1 MRSLALALALLSTS
15 AHAEIIKV
23 YREERV
29 ETPDHV
35 RSKLTGE
42 PSRWTAKGEL
52 VGQIDL
58 GESTV
63 EAIVAEYRER
73 SWKDEPFYG
82 PVERFVFED
91 SKGRHYVAH
100 FEYVKDH
107 KLFGKGQRVAVKL
120 LEKAQGKKDRFTGSP
135 YDGSSIFDETLLKAL
150 RSLVAK

>member
-1 MRSLALALALLSTS
+1 MRSLALALTLLSTS

-23 YREERV
+23 YREECV
-29 ETPDHV
+29 ATPEHV
-35 RSKLTGE
+35 RSKITGE
-42 PSRWTAKGEL
+42 PSSWTSKGEL

-63 EAIVAEYRER
+63 EGIVAEYRAQ

-100 FEYVKDH
+100 FEYLKDH
-107 KLFGKGQRVAVKL
+107 KLLGEGLRVAVKL
-120 LEKAQGKKDRFTGSP
+120 LEKVQGKKGRFTGSP
-135 YDGSSIFDETLLKAL
+135 YDGSSIFDEKLLREL
-150 RSLVAK
+150 RRLVAK